1 MTMNQQRN
9 RLLAGCR
16 CAIVLLF
23 FGMHSQGFAQQKVI
37 QQLKNADVIY
47 DSERGFQFVDS
58 IRKYVKLNPET
69 RVLLLEKLAVRCL
82 ETDRY
87 NLLSKYSIEGI
98 QLARVLGKDSSHA
111 FFYKFLGISQ
121 NYNRKVD
128 DAISSFK
135 SSIRIAEANHLN
147 YILATNYNNIG
158 GILVDRKQ
166 FDEAE
171 KYLLKSIELSTK
183 NGMISKRNQLMSSRI
198 LATLY
203 VRMNKKEKCIPI
215 FEMVER
221 ESRLLKDTN
230 LICSALVFYTE
241 FLRQNNQK
249 ELALKK
255 VEEAVVMMRQFPD
268 KHSLFSTL
276 STYVSLLEE
285 LKRYPE
291 AYEISREQLKTYVAI
306 YNDVNQQQMNELE
319 TRFKTQQWKEA
330 QKLAAAN
337 ANALKKKNQL
347 YVLILAVLI
356 ALIVI
361 VVLLIYARNQKRKNA
376 LLWFVQ
382 QERLGAIVEGE
393 EKERSRIARELHD
406 GVVQELTAL
415 KLQLRAADLEQNEQ
429 LANFYHRLDQ
439 TAHEIRN
446 ISYEMMPVTLRDLG
460 LIPALEDLLQ
470 RSFNT
475 LEIDFEIDTV
485 GMEERLPEK
494 VETAIFRITQE
505 LINNVVKHSQATAI
519 SLLLKKSATFILFR
533 FEDNGIGFE
542 EEKIVKGIGLTS
554 VFTRIELLNAKL
566 DVDSEPAGGTVV
578 SIRIPVQ

>member
-23 FGMHSQGFAQQKVI
+23 FGMHSLGFAQQKVI

-98 QLARVLGKDSSHA
+98 QLARALGKDSSHA

-230 LICSALVFYTE
+230 LICGALVFYTE

-255 VEEAVVMMRQFPD
+255 VEEAVVMMRKFPD

-291 AYEISREQLKTYVAI
+291 AYEISREQLRTYVAI

-361 VVLLIYARNQKRKNA
+361 VVLLIYVRNQKRKNA
-376 LLWFVQ
+376 LLRFVQ

-415 KLQLRAADLEQNEQ
+415 KLQLRATDLEQNEQ

-505 LINNVVKHSQATAI
+505 L
-519 SLLLKKSATFILFR
+519 
-533 FEDNGIGFE
+533 
-542 EEKIVKGIGLTS
+542 
-554 VFTRIELLNAKL
+554 
-566 DVDSEPAGGTVV
+566 
-578 SIRIPVQ
+578 